1 MAAYT
6 TSLLWL
12 LLSRFF
18 FTLLFLP
25 FSYLSVLSPLVC
37 SNSFRVSLHTSLSL
51 LLVVVDVVVVAVVV
65 VVVL

>member
-25 FSYLSVLSPLVC
+25 FSSLSVLSPLVC

-51 LLVVVDVVVVAVVV
+51 LLVVVDVVVVDVV